1 MSDSQSEVGVALGVE
16 AVDRHRLE
24 RLIDAIADPEL
35 RHTQRTRFRQ
45 LLPSPPPD
53 LRPEPDHPLPSPQY
67 EAVPLRRQLR
77 KRAFAA
83 IYPYIADQIRYLRLA
98 NINDVNAL
106 YQETQDYHAVLRT
119 LDGMYQRH
127 KRRFPHD
134 DKYKPESFQKI
145 VGDYRR
151 KAATASAAAT
161 AAAPSQQPELESQS
175 IPDLVADNVF
185 DFEASG
191 ASQDSDDPDDVA
203 SDESDTL
210 AETIRVGGRVLSHR
224 LALRGVLPELAKR
237 QAIWKPRA
245 PAKRP
250 RIETPNRKG
259 VARIK
264 PLHRRHQSDR
274 DQLRNELINDADDE
288 EDDGDAL
295 VLITPRAESEADI
308 LAREARRFE
317 QYAYVFDDVDPN
329 EPEPAYNQTD
339 FVEVGRATLTEPPSP
354 SSNETP
360 PSPISVY
367 SDDSDILEYDRVV
380 LDVPSRTSPLPKL
393 SAAAATVKRKPQA
406 PRRPQHPKQPRIKSR
421 PRAPARVQARLVLE
435 RNGHGLL
442 YHQKPRGFGGPQ
454 SIEALDTTRPLKVA
468 KASTRPAKS
477 LPGTARSLTATTN
490 PSTAARVKPK
500 AQHQSRLPSPYVA
513 PQFTLQI
520 EAEAPNEYIQRHRF
534 RSIIPIPDD
543 TTPSTSEFD
552 VEKMAKGTFF
562 IDMNQ
567 SLSFQI
573 GSKQFTL
580 SSLQPQSNKVYHQA
594 LNTLADQLNSSL
606 DLTGVFVNLTKW
618 QVFLRPQIGG
628 EMLQQLV
635 ARCQASQWLPY
646 IMLLALAAEHIPI
659 LEQAALQYWQALW
672 YEETVP
678 TTLASEILKATKLW
692 SSLLTLALTTAPSES
707 LEYAVS
713 MVAHTIDVSPMPSDW
728 SVIHVLIRRL
738 NDCEDSSLPNRALDL
753 ILHVYHSHQWVLE
766 ERIIIE
772 LYGVVSRRKFAN
784 YPDECHDPE
793 IMSVIKL
800 REDFGSSFFERFL
813 MILYIYVGDLPVEN
827 HQTYKNR
834 LNAKLYILLLL
845 QYHELR
851 DQFIIYVNRLNFTL
865 LLHQVL
871 GLLLRTQ
878 FDQLVKGVVLHALSV
893 EYTTLQ
899 TSVQAVHIYCET
911 TQSTEQIPMGA
922 IAALL
927 ARFALEFLRIPHI
940 MRIWRSFLKILLSLR
955 SHSQFPEVLSN
966 ALLSSL
972 PVALIKEILPLSRSI
987 PPNQEL
993 CEKTELVL
1001 NRAMN
1006 DNEKP
1011 EFILLLVELWVRS
1024 GRNNLTR
1031 IVFGQLPYLGDK
1043 RLQQFYAPLILAW
1056 VLRFAQ
1062 PNIKS
1067 TFEDACYDRIWQ
1079 LVILSLPPSP
1089 YLGQLLSGLSLP
1101 TTLGSNTDMIVRLL
1115 DYFRKRNNTSFI
1127 RGYLD
1132 QVKALWNAQG
1142 REPKVRKLFQF
1153 CVVELK
1159 RRFAQEVKENRQF
1172 ASIVTETQIDRTE
1185 LDVIDWL
1192 RQPLHQ
1198 KLQQFYHSV
1207 ATVVELKKD
1216 VELEIRK
1223 YLRLDAEV
1231 IMYAMVN
1238 YFKSWD
1244 QAVPWLLQVILREW
1258 LKFLPD
1264 VRLTSTLLAFYRET
1278 LQWIKR
1284 YPQLENDVVNA
1295 LHQLL
1300 IKVSGYVDAGPRDV
1314 AWDYI
1319 KGNKVDSQ
1327 ECLMVS
1333 ALQPQIPNTDITS
1346 EPLLLPSL
1354 VLNRHRLLNRLEEIE
1369 NREARPDVGLL
1380 DYEFIF

>member
-1 MSDSQSEVGVALGVE
+1 MSDSQSEAGVALGVE

-53 LRPEPDHPLPSPQY
+53 PRPEPDHPLPSPLY
-67 EAVPLRRQLR
+67 EAVPRRRQLR
-77 KRAFAA
+77 KRAFTA

-151 KAATASAAAT
+151 KAATATAT
-161 AAAPSQQPELESQS
+161 AAPSQQPELQSQS

-185 DFEASG
+185 DFEASE
-191 ASQDSDDPDDVA
+191 ASQDSDVPDDVA

-250 RIETPNRKG
+250 RIVTPNRKG

-288 EDDGDAL
+288 EDEGDAL

-308 LAREARRFE
+308 LAREAQRFE

-329 EPEPAYNQTD
+329 EPEPAYNQMD
-339 FVEVGRATLTEPPSP
+339 LVDVGRATLTPPSP
-354 SSNETP
+354 PSDETP

-380 LDVPSRTSPLPKL
+380 LDVPSRPSPLPKL
-393 SAAAATVKRKPQA
+393 PAAAATVKRKPQA
-406 PRRPQHPKQPRIKSR
+406 PRRPQHPKQPRIKPR

-454 SIEALDTTRPLKVA
+454 SIEPLNTTRPLKVA
-468 KASTRPAKS
+468 KASTRSAKS
-477 LPGTARSLTATTN
+477 LPGTARSLTATTK
-490 PSTAARVKPK
+490 PSTAARVKSK

-534 RSIIPIPDD
+534 RSIIPIPYD

-562 IDMNQ
+562 MDINQ
-567 SLSFQI
+567 SLSLQI

-580 SSLQPQSNKVYHQA
+580 SPIQPQSNKVYHQA

-646 IMLLALAAEHIPI
+646 IMLLALAAEQIPI

-672 YEETVP
+672 HEESVP
-678 TTLASEILKATKLW
+678 TTLASEILKATRLW
-692 SSLLTLALTTAPSES
+692 SSLLTLALTSAPSEL

-713 MVAHTIDVSPMPSDW
+713 MVAHAIDVSPIPSDW
-728 SVIHVLIRRL
+728 SVIYVLIRRL
-738 NDCEDSSLPNRALDL
+738 NDCEESSLPNRALDL

-766 ERIIIE
+766 ERIVIE

-813 MILYIYVGDLPVEN
+813 MILYIYVGDLPVED

-899 TSVQAVHIYCET
+899 TSVQAVQIYCET

-940 MRIWRSFLKILLSLR
+940 MRIWRLFLKILLSLR

-972 PVALIKEILPLSRSI
+972 PLALIKDILPLSRNI

-993 CEKTELVL
+993 CEKIELVL

-1006 DNEKP
+1006 DNERP

-1024 GRNNLTR
+1024 GRDNLTR

-1043 RLQQFYAPLILAW
+1043 RLQQFYSPLILAW

-1079 LVILSLPPSP
+1079 LVILSLAPSP

-1142 REPKVRKLFQF
+1142 REPNVKKLYQF

-1207 ATVVELKKD
+1207 ATVVELKKN
-1216 VELEIRK
+1216 VEMEIRK

-1238 YFKSWD
+1238 YFKSWN

-1264 VRLTSTLLAFYRET
+1264 VRLTSKLLAFYREM
-1278 LQWIKR
+1278 LQWIIR

-1300 IKVSGYVDAGPRDV
+1300 IKVSGYVDVGPRDV
-1314 AWDYI
+1314 AWEYI
-1319 KGNKVDSQ
+1319 KGKQVDSQ

-1333 ALQPQIPNTDITS
+1333 ALQPQIPNTDVTS

-1369 NREARPDVGLL
+1369 NREAKPDVGLL
-1380 DYEFIF
+1380 EYEFVF